1 MDRKAILK
9 QIKELIKFSSE
20 QKFKDA
26 KLIDNET
33 IVQVEGETF
42 EVGKQLSLVTPE
54 GFVPA
59 PAGEHTTTEGE
70 KITVDEAGI
79 ITNVEV
85 VEVAPE
91 GEPTPAE
98 QALAD
103 EVSAEDFYSWDQCML
118 DMMDEYDDEQIA
130 SAVCGKIKADGY
142 IMTKENAFAEAA
154 TLVEETKDET
164 KVEEVSTEEMGKKLE
179 KMEARIAEV
188 EKMMNEVLPMMKQ
201 TAEFSNS
208 VLGKLDTFVSE
219 TPAELQFSSL
229 KTEYKQL
236 VKENK
241 ETKFSGLENIKNI
254 RSKK

>member
-9 QIKELIKFSSE
+9 QIKELIKFSGE

-42 EVGKQLSLVTPE
+42 EVGNQLNLVTPE
-54 GFVPA
+54 GLVPA

-85 VEVAPE
+85 VEVSAE

-98 QALAD
+98 QAIAD
-103 EVSAEDFYSWDQCML
+103 ETLEEVIVIKEEED
-118 DMMDEYDDEQIA
+118 
-130 SAVCGKIKADGY
+130 
-142 IMTKENAFAEAA
+142 KEEEV
-154 TLVEETKDET
+154 VEEPKD
-164 KVEEVSTEEMGKKLE
+164 EEMGKKLE
-179 KMEARIAEV
+179 DMEARIAEV
-188 EKMMNEVLPMMKQ
+188 EKMMTELLPMMKE

-208 VLGKLDTFVSE
+208 VLNKLDTFVAE
-219 TPAELQFSSL
+219 TPAELQFNSIKS
-229 KTEYKQL
+229 EYKQF
-236 VKENK
+236 VKDKKDNNL
-241 ETKFSGLENIKNI
+241 SGLEGIKNI
-254 RSKK
+254 RKNK